1 MKQIILPEL
10 DRFDRIRV
18 MTENATQ
25 IHDRFEYERNLTE
38 EEVAELQADFS
49 ENAIEQQ
56 KLEQERKLLLEEI
69 SEKLKPLKKA
79 AKPMLLKIKNR
90 RETVTEKVYVL
101 EDDNT
106 GELGTYNMD
115 GELLRVDPPKAG
127 DVRALK
133 FNRIQTSED
142 EEGGAESLKKT
153 A

>member
-1 MKQIILPEL
+1 MKQHILPEL

-18 MTENATQ
+18 MMENATRIQ
-25 IHDRFEYERNLTE
+25 ERFEYERNLTE
-38 EEVAELQADFS
+38 EQVAELQADFS
-49 ENAIEQQ
+49 GNAIEQQ
-56 KLEQERKLLLEEI
+56 KLEAERKLLLEEI

-90 RETVTEKVYVL
+90 RETVIEKVYVL

-115 GELLRVDPPKAG
+115 GELLRVDPPQAG
-127 DVRALK
+127 DIRALK